1 MLRPKFIVLLQGP
14 VGPFFSELA
23 QSLLARGDR
32 VLKINFNLGDR
43 LYSRR
48 IPFVMFSDS
57 LTAWRGWFSQFLL
70 GQKPDKVI
78 LFGDQRPYHQVAVAL
93 CRELGVDVWCLE
105 EGYLRPDYVTAE
117 REGNNAASLLPR
129 VLSAYDRNKVASVEA
144 PVTIPATSFKPM
156 AWWAFKYYLAMSA
169 GSVVFRQY
177 SHHRERSL
185 LGEAVLWSRNAV
197 RKYTDRWNNAK
208 KIIDLVDN
216 FDRKYFV
223 AALQVHDDLQLRVHG
238 AGWTMERMIEATIR
252 SFAKHAPPGTRLA
265 FKAHPLDRGHRP
277 YHRFVAQL
285 ARLAGVA
292 DRVSLIDDGP
302 TGLLIRHA
310 RGMIT
315 VNSTTGILALQRN
328 CPVFVLGNAHYAIDG
343 LVAHGDEDKLKQFW
357 SAPFLPNAAARDA
370 FISHM
375 VTETQINGSYYLSR
389 YFDLTIRNLIG
400 RIDDNVVELP
410 KKAPVRVPK
419 SA

>member
-1 MLRPKFIVLLQGP
+1 MTRPRFIVLLQGP

-23 QSLLARGDR
+23 QALLARGDR

-43 LYSRR
+43 IYSRR

-57 LTAWRGWFSQFLL
+57 LSAWRVWFSQFLV

-78 LFGDQRPYHQVAVAL
+78 LFGDQRPYHQIAVAL

-105 EGYLRPDYVTAE
+105 EGYIRPDYVTVE

-129 VLSAYDRNKVASVEA
+129 VLSAYERAQPAPIAV

-185 LGEAVLWSRNAV
+185 FGEAILWSRNAA
-197 RKYTDRWNNAK
+197 RKYSDRWTNAK
-208 KIIDLVDN
+208 KIIELVDN

-252 SFAKHAPPGTRLA
+252 SFAKHAPPDTRLT

-328 CPVFVLGNAHYAIDG
+328 CPVFVLGHAHYAIDG
-343 LVAHGDEDKLKQFW
+343 LVSHGGEDRLKQFW
-357 SAPFLPNAAARDA
+357 SAPSLPNAAARDI
-370 FISHM
+370 FISRL
-375 VTETQINGSYYLSR
+375 VNETQINGSYYLSR
-389 YFDLTIRNLIG
+389 YFDLTIANLLK
-400 RIDDNVVELP
+400 RIDANVVQLP
-410 KKAPVRVPK
+410 QRPPARVPK